1 MLKKRLML
9 GLIPLAVLAVSTSVS
24 ANPSCP
30 DLSNS
35 GLSDEEIIA
44 RCSDKPE
51 RFFAGIYTWFSHKV
65 EVTYYFFATHLD

>member
-1 MLKKRLML
+1 
-9 GLIPLAVLAVSTSVS
+9 VS